1 MKKFSFLFAALCMA
15 LTMSATEV
23 TVTIGDYAAA
33 NGWENSVQQ
42 TSLTMDEVVTVT
54 ANPTTGTYNNT
65 GKYYENGLNWRM
77 YQNEAP
83 AITVSAA
90 EGYFLTSVTF
100 TYESNKTGVMV
111 DADGAQVASA
121 EAYAL
126 DNVASATFSVS
137 NTNPDVTNGQARIT
151 AITVVYEAAEETPE
165 VTVPTN
171 AELWEAFKP
180 YYNTYYG
187 LARADQPIDKV
198 STFANAKMQEIM
210 TDAASEY
217 KWLGDYV
224 LSVATAAGVTLSTDM
239 ASANEGGWR
248 WAVHAFFNA
257 AAGQHGAAGID
268 FTEAGKPENWGP
280 YYLAAQTPVEPEPTT
295 ETVYFVNAAN
305 WTTVNVYAWTTDPI
319 VAWPGAAAT
328 LEAEQIAGYDVYSY
342 TLEAGAAANVIFNNG
357 SGAQT
362 ADLVWT
368 AGKYY
373 VKDGWYT
380 KEEAEAKLAQP
391 VEYESVYFV
400 NAQGWAKVN
409 IYTWTP
415 EVGGW
420 PGVAMTKEAEQLA
433 GYDVYSYTVEK
444 GTAFGGMLFNNTTGI
459 QTGDLKWTAG
469 KYYVQDGWYTKEEAE
484 AKLAAPVVVT
494 WTMVGQEELFT
505 PAWTPTAVEN
515 DMEKQE
521 DGSYVL
527 VLENKTLKAGK
538 YEYKAVKDHA
548 WTVSIPQEGNYTL
561 DIASDGDYTIEFTVN
576 AATELTTKVTK
587 NVVPCEEAIA
597 VNWDEP
603 IALQANA
610 DVWYHLNL
618 ATAVEGGNDI
628 SVILVNTSDEETE
641 ITVAAYENC
650 PELEIITEVTKIL
663 KPNEKLDGIAEYAE
677 YLDGQVSEMYIHV
690 TTKGG
695 AVEVSAETVKPE
707 IEWIEMPLEIT
718 NLTTMEMPVEGV
730 TYLQLTGRDDM
741 NDADVMLFLNN
752 YTGEEKAYEVN
763 AESSFMTFGGLE
775 LTVMDGSITKSV
787 DPEKGDVFAGTV
799 HASVEE
805 EGETMYVEFALTMY
819 ALPATV
825 IELEGVEITVNEESA
840 IAFFNATWE
849 GTPLSV
855 EVSGFE
861 EVEFKEYPEC
871 WLSIGDDVN
880 WVDAAAGPAAII
892 IEDGVAMLEGE
903 FTSFATGKSYEVMLT
918 GTLPVKEE
926 PVVEPTYTENQLNT
940 FAFGLESE
948 LTEEALNVTYRLN
961 NSNATSVN
969 VLVYKGEE
977 VVATVAGT
985 TTIGVN
991 TVAIPVA
998 ELPQGRML
1006 TWSVE
1011 VNGTSVA
1018 APTQEEKIYSFYHP
1032 SGLDIDNNP
1041 ENPTFGMLLINEGMQ
1056 AVKGETG
1063 YVSSGFGAGIF
1074 AFTPSLDLIPNGDQP
1089 GYNGGI
1095 EFTTG
1100 RADGAGTAYSPRRIR
1115 ISDDGRI
1122 FVTSL
1127 NTDGNY
1133 LWEVNPANLNEWTS
1147 VFQGTLNE
1155 NKELIT
1161 ADSAFIAAP
1170 NNGFDVKGAGENLQL
1185 AMYSVNLPGITGAA
1199 MSGFRLHEYN
1209 LGTATTWA
1217 TAPSKAIV
1225 EGKYAINYTGT
1236 QVVYDNEG
1244 GVWIASYRGTAS
1256 DANPG
1261 LVHINADGVEDAKL
1275 IWSNV
1280 RQAGIR
1286 FNSDFT
1292 KLVVAGNN
1300 GAAKK
1305 ATIYAVSKDANGAP
1319 VLTEETVIDMAAV
1332 GNNLND
1338 FAFDYAGNL
1347 YACGNSAEKLIGWAM
1362 PYSGQVVTPAASK
1375 YAFHIGE
1382 LLPEPTVVTE
1392 MAGVVKRALQNG
1404 ENTIVLTHEADG
1416 TAHIYEVANGTILE
1430 LLQNGVIAVDPENAG
1445 DFLAISDIALTED
1458 GKLVATNYMITQS
1471 GDDQVADG
1479 DKRGETRVYIWNDLH
1494 GAPSVLFTSK
1504 MSSNWFQSKQGL
1516 TMAVKGTSDNMEIF
1530 MTGIHKSKAWARVSS
1545 YRVIEGVYVEPDVN
1559 NNDYYHF
1566 YDVADAVALET
1577 TVGTQYEL
1585 TASPLGAMN
1594 WILDAELINPVEI
1607 VEPETNN
1614 VEISSCVALSTDL
1627 GKKFNGTSIVTVG
1640 EQVLMVAPYATAEG
1654 LLAGVKVLDIT
1665 AGLDAATEV
1674 ATADLDAAVE
1684 ATAAAT
1690 AVAVAENVLT
1700 ITLVADAT
1708 IYTLNVELES
1718 EPDYMLLEDNITNLV
1733 IDLENM
1739 AIIGGPSTM
1748 WQVEVFLGLAEDDN
1762 MDGQWSLS
1770 PESSVAIM
1778 GFDARF
1784 IDGYVYD
1791 IDVNAPAAKAVLYVE
1806 DSGFFY
1812 EIKLDMTSTPTE
1824 AIVVVVEDATVQ
1836 IDTIP
1841 LFGDQV
1847 DYALKMTGE
1856 WTYAE
1861 DGVTYPVLVEVP
1873 VYYPEATEP
1882 SEMTCTVTIGGMGD
1896 TDPWLGF
1903 GEGTLTITTVDG
1915 VVTAKGLVANPYTGV
1930 AFDVTVSGKLPQDPG
1945 PGTGLDNVQVEVKT
1959 VKMIKNGQLIINRD
1973 GKSYNA
1979 QGAIVK

>member
-1 MKKFSFLFAALCMA
+1 MKKLSFFLMAMLVSLTSFAAA
-15 LTMSATEV
+15 LGEGYEKVTDVSTLAAGDKVVLYCDDAELGITGWDGTKTATV
-23 TVTIGDYAAA
+23 
-33 NGWENSVQQ
+33 
-42 TSLTMDEVVTVT
+42 
-54 ANPTTGTYNNT
+54 
-65 GKYYENGLNWRM
+65 
-77 YQNEAP
+77 
-83 AITVSAA
+83 AA
-90 EGYFLTSVTF
+90 EGWVEYVV
-100 TYESNKTGVMV
+100 EA
-111 DADGAQVASA
+111 ADGGVLLKDGEQYIALTAKNGFYYTATGSVCKVTADGLLCITL
-121 EAYAL
+121 EADGKDYML
-126 DNVASATFSVS
+126 YENSNNGNPLYRMYVDKSSDNRYKPVY
-137 NTNPDVTNGQARIT
+137 
-151 AITVVYEAAEETPE
+151 VYEVVAAEETPD

-187 LARADQPIDKV
+187 LARADQPIEKV
-198 STFANAKMQEIM
+198 SIFAAAKMQEIM

-224 LSVATAAGVTLSTDM
+224 LGVAAGQGVNLPTDM
-239 ASANEGGWR
+239 AAANEGAWR

-257 AAGQHGAAGID
+257 TTGANGAAGTD

-280 YYLAAQTPVEPEPTT
+280 YYLAAQQKPEEPVM

-305 WTTVNVYAWTTDPI
+305 WTKVNAYAWTTDPI
-319 VAWPGAAAT
+319 VAWPGVAAT

-357 SGAQT
+357 SGQQT

-380 KEEAEAKLAQP
+380 KEEAEAKLAKP
-391 VEYESVYFV
+391 IEYESVYFV
-400 NAQGWAKVN
+400 NAQAWAKVN

-433 GYDVYSYTVEK
+433 GYDVYSYKAEK
-444 GTAFGGMLFNNTTGI
+444 GTSFGGVIFNNGSGV

-469 KYYVQDGWYTKEEAE
+469 KYYVKDGWYTKEEAE

-576 AATELTTKVTK
+576 AAATELTVKATK

-597 VNWDEP
+597 VNWDET

-610 DVWYHLNL
+610 EAWYLVNL
-618 ATAVEGGNDI
+618 ASAVEAEKDI
-628 SVILVNTSDEETE
+628 TLSLTNTSDQVVD
-641 ITVAAYENC
+641 ITVIAYENC
-650 PELEIITEVTKIL
+650 PQLDFVAEASKTLQ
-663 KPNEKLDGIAEYAE
+663 PNETLSGIAEYAKWLE
-677 YLDGQVSEMYIHV
+677 GQVDEMYLYV
-690 TTKGG
+690 QTKGG
-695 AVEVSAETVKPE
+695 SLEIKAEPVEPA
-707 IEWIEMPLEIT
+707 IEWIPMDLEIT
-718 NLTTMEMPVEGV
+718 NLTTEVMEVEGAK
-730 TYLQLTGRDDM
+730 YLMLNGRDDM

-752 YTGEEKAYEVN
+752 YADVDDDYVVN
-763 AESSFMTFGGLE
+763 AENSYMTFGGIE
-775 LTVMDGSITKSV
+775 LTVLEGVMTQTSETD
-787 DPEKGDVFAGTV
+787 KGTIYQGTV
-799 HASVEE
+799 RTYAAEE
-805 EGETMYVEFALTMY
+805 DMYVEFALLMY
-819 ALPATV
+819 AAPATPLV
-825 IELEGVEITVNEESA
+825 ITDATVEVNEDLGTLTFKTTLDDGNYMVELSGYTA
-840 IAFFNATWE
+840 PGVHEGPQICLLETPEAVAFANY
-849 GTPLSV
+849 V
-855 EVSGFE
+855 ETVVADG
-861 EVEFKEYPEC
+861 
-871 WLSIGDDVN
+871 
-880 WVDAAAGPAAII
+880 II
-892 IEDGVAMLEGE
+892 TLTGE
-903 FTSFATGKSYEVMLT
+903 FTSFMGAKFALTISGK
-918 GTLPVKEE
+918 LPVVE
-926 PVVEPTYTENQLNT
+926 PVEKPEPTYTENQLNT
-940 FAFGLESE
+940 YAFGLESE

-1018 APTQEEKIYSFYHP
+1018 APTQESKIYSFYHP
-1032 SGLDIDNNP
+1032 SGMDIDNNP
-1041 ENPTFGMLLINEGMQ
+1041 ENATFGMLLINEGMQ

-1074 AFTPSLDLIPNGDQP
+1074 AFTPSLDLIPNGDKP

-1115 ISDDGRI
+1115 ISEDGRI

-1133 LWEVNPANLNEWTS
+1133 LWEVNPDNLDEWTT
-1147 VFQGTLNE
+1147 VFQGTLND
-1155 NKELIT
+1155 NKELID
-1161 ADSAFIAAP
+1161 ADSNFVAAP

-1185 AMYSVNLPGITGAA
+1185 AMYSVNLPGITAAA

-1217 TAPSKAIV
+1217 TAPSKTIV
-1225 EGKYAINYTGT
+1225 DGLYAINYTGT
-1236 QVVYDNEG
+1236 QVEYDNEG

-1275 IWSNV
+1275 VWSNV

-1286 FNSDFT
+1286 FNNDFT

-1392 MAGVVKRALQNG
+1392 MVGVVKRAIQNG
-1404 ENTIVLTHEADG
+1404 QSAIVLTHEADG
-1416 TAHIYEVANGTILE
+1416 TPHIYEITNGTILE
-1430 LLQNGVIAVDPENAG
+1430 LLQNGVIARDPENAG
-1445 DFLAISDIALTED
+1445 DLLAISDIAVTED
-1458 GKLVATNYMITQS
+1458 GKLVATNYMQTQS
-1471 GDDQVADG
+1471 GDDYVDAG
-1479 DKRGETRVYIWNDLH
+1479 YKRGETRIYIWNDLH
-1494 GAPSVLFTSK
+1494 GAPSILFTSK
-1504 MSSNWFQSKQGL
+1504 MSSNWFRSKQGL

-1530 MTGIHKSKAWARVSS
+1530 MTGIHATKAWARASS
-1545 YRVIEGVYVEPDVN
+1545 YRVIDGVYTEPDVN
-1559 NNDYYHF
+1559 HNDHYFF
-1566 YDVADAVALET
+1566 YDINDAIALET
-1577 TVGTQYEL
+1577 TVGEQYEL
-1585 TASPLGAMN
+1585 NASPLGEMN
-1594 WILDAELINPVEI
+1594 WVLDAELINPTEI
-1607 VEPETNN
+1607 VESATNN
-1614 VEISSCVALSTDL
+1614 VEIATSVALTEDL
-1627 GKKFNGTSIVTVG
+1627 GKKYNGASYITVDG
-1640 EQVLMVAPYATAEG
+1640 AAYMVAPFANPDG
-1654 LLAGVKVLDIT
+1654 QLVGVEILNIT
-1665 AGLDAATEV
+1665 NGFDAPQYVNMVYVDEAV
-1674 ATADLDAAVE
+1674 AVE
-1684 ATAAAT
+1684 AAAT
-1690 AVAVAENVLT
+1690 AVQVVEGGLN
-1700 ITLVADAT
+1700 ITLVADNT
-1708 IYTLNVELES
+1708 IQTWFVELNAGG
-1718 EPDYMLLEDNITNLV
+1718 DYEVYEDEITNLV
-1733 IDLENM
+1733 IDLDNLVL
-1739 AIIGGPSTM
+1739 IGGPSSAF
-1748 WQVEVFLGLAEDDN
+1748 QVDVYLPLGEYNMSEDSY
-1762 MDGQWSLS
+1762 QLTA
-1770 PESSVAIM
+1770 ESSIAVM
-1778 GFDARF
+1778 GSDATF
-1784 IDGYVYD
+1784 IEGYAYE
-1791 IDVNAPAAKAVLYVE
+1791 IDAFTPSAKAVVRCE
-1806 DSGFFY
+1806 WNGM
-1812 EIKLDMTSTPTE
+1812 KLEFHLTMTAAPLE
-1824 AIVVVVEDATVQ
+1824 ATVVVVENAVVEIEKYQ
-1836 IDTIP
+1836 IW
-1841 LFGDQV
+1841 GDMY
-1847 DYALKMTGE
+1847 DYALTMTGE
-1856 WTYAE
+1856 WVNEA
-1861 DGVTYPVLVEVP
+1861 DGRTYPVLVEVP

-1882 SEMTCTVTIGGMGD
+1882 SEIMSTVTVGGWGD
-1896 TDPWLGF
+1896 NDPWLGF
-1903 GEGTLTITTVDG
+1903 GEGTLTVTTVDG
-1915 VVTAKGLVANPYTGV
+1915 VVTATGV
-1930 AFDVTVSGKLPQDPG
+1930 VQNPMAGVAIDITISGTIIPTAVEDATVTVKP
-1945 PGTGLDNVQVEVKT
+1945 VK
-1959 VKMIKNGQLIINRD
+1959 VIKNGQLIISKD
-1973 GKSYNA
+1973 GKEYNA
-1979 QGAIVK
+1979 QGAQLK